1 MVSADDA
8 NPAVGSP
15 HPECELTPH
24 RAAFFARAAQS
35 APARRAVIRVAA
47 TAVAGTLAVVAAAI
61 GAWWFYSGWRIGRI
75 ELFTDDGPIVAQ
87 VLGELSDEPIGEPFD
102 LNTRAMLSLPA
113 GEYRLRVTG
122 LGRLSR
128 TFRFAV
134 NRGETIA
141 HTISIDEGR
150 LFGGERRP
158 TKISGESRKVE
169 AIPFATT
176 VAALEICPARAI

>member
-8 NPAVGSP
+8 NPVMGIP

-24 RAAFFARAAQS
+24 HASHFARAARS
-35 APARRAVIRVAA
+35 APARCAVIRVAA

-87 VLGELSDEPIGEPFD
+87 VLGELSDEPIGDPFD

-122 LGRLSR
+122 VGRLSR

-150 LFGGERRP
+150 LAAWRAKAFENLRRIQEGGGDSVCEYGRG
-158 TKISGESRKVE
+158 T
-169 AIPFATT
+169 
-176 VAALEICPARAI
+176 